1 MRQNCWEFKECGRET
16 GGENVAEFG
25 VCPAY
30 EEARLNGVH
39 GGRNA
44 GRSCWVIAGTFCGDK
59 VQGTFAQKEK
69 TCLVCD
75 FYKTV
80 RKEEKE
86 DFQMSGLLVKTIAA

>member
-1 MRQNCWEFKECGRET
+1 MKENCWEFKECGRET
-16 GGENVAEFG
+16 GGKNVAELG

-30 EEARLNGVH
+30 EETRLNGVH

-75 FYKTV
+75 FYKTI

>member
-1 MRQNCWEFKECGRET
+1 MKQNCWEFKECGREI
-16 GGENVAEFG
+16 GGKNVAELG
-25 VCPAY
+25 VCSAY
-30 EEARLNGVH
+30 EEPRLNGVH

-59 VQGTFAQKEK
+59 VQGTFAEKEK

-75 FYKTV
+75 FYKMV

-86 DFQMSGLLVKTIAA
+86 NFQMTGHLLKTIAA